1 MRLAGIILALAMVL
15 PCARALA
22 LDPSRTID
30 QLGHTRWTLADGAP
44 TNIDTLAQTPD
55 GYLWIGARRGLYRFD
70 GVTFEHITPYQGP
83 YVRSEEVSALRVA
96 KNGDLWVGHYWGGVS
111 VFRNGRL
118 WDANPTPATPAK
130 GAVVQI
136 VQTRD
141 EAIWVG
147 SYGLQPVVL
156 KRYLNGRWVIIEG
169 GELGLPREQ
178 LEDVLAAP
186 DGSLWVALA
195 DVLVRLPPG
204 GRTFERLADPIRGS
218 AVLALAPDGRVWV
231 ADSLGIRPLSGR
243 IVAGPSAAAGREG
256 QSHSPALIVDRQGGV
271 WRTEGIDENARG
283 GLVRIRDPQA
293 PAENLHGRTAQ
304 AGRETFSQADG
315 LSSNYETS
323 LLEDR
328 EGDIWV
334 GGVAGLDRFRT
345 VDVVA
350 VQRFPST
357 VGVGDTP
364 SILQG
369 DAAGDVYGLWTRSLH
384 QLTYDRGVT
393 TVSGAAGTPKAMCA
407 ARRGGV
413 WVLSD
418 RGGSLVE
425 HGRVAQVVPAPIQ
438 DPSAYLTAC
447 AEDGVGRLWLGVTGY
462 GLYVR
467 QDGAWRRFDISP
479 KLKAVPP
486 YDMGLDPQGRLL
498 LYIGS
503 RSLYRVDGD
512 QAQMIWDRSQ
522 ISIHFINVFFTS
534 GRRVLMGGEGG
545 LAVYD
550 GKTFKVLTSARFP
563 FLSFVAGIAQTPEGD
578 TWILA
583 GPHVL
588 RLSARDLDRALDDP
602 RATLTPRLF
611 DIEDGLPGDSNSG
624 RTNYAAMS
632 RDGRIWV
639 LASGGPAWI
648 DPHHLYANRVPP
660 PVLIRSISADGR
672 VYPAADKLRLPTDVS
687 SLQIDYTATSL
698 MAPERVRFRYRL
710 TGVDRTW
717 VDAGGRRQAFYSK
730 LPPGHYRFQV
740 IASNNDGVWNTTGAT
755 VSFRVPPTFVESI
768 WFKLLI
774 GLAAA
779 ALLALAYRTRMNQL
793 ASRLKLRHEERTAE
807 RERIA
812 RELHDTLLQSVQ
824 GLIFRFQSVASQI
837 PREHPTRN
845 LMEDA
850 LDRADA
856 VLAEGRDRVV
866 RLRRAATGRSLP
878 QVLEVAA
885 ARILAG
891 SGVAFQLTVE
901 GEPRALTS
909 LVGEEVVRIAEEFL
923 SNTVQHAGARRV
935 EIALRYS
942 RKGLAAQLSDDG
954 RGIDPEVLER
964 GGREGHFGL
973 VGMRERARKI
983 GAALTLSSRPGAGVE
998 LVLTVPASVAFA
1010 RGQRLA
1016 SQPDGPI
1023 LAKVGD

>member
-1 MRLAGIILALAMVL
+1 MRLAGVILALAMVFPSL
-15 PCARALA
+15 RALA

-44 TNIDTLAQTPD
+44 TNIDALAQTPN

-70 GVTFEHITPYQGP
+70 GVTFEHIAPYQGP
-83 YVRSEEVSALRVA
+83 HARSEEVSALRVA

-118 WDANPTPATPAK
+118 WDANPVPAR

-147 SYGLQPVVL
+147 SYGVHPVEL
-156 KRYLNGRWVIIEG
+156 KRYLNGRWEFIEG
-169 GELGLPREQ
+169 GERGLPKEQ
-178 LEDVLAAP
+178 LEDMLAAP

-204 GRTFERLADPIRGS
+204 GGTFERLTDRIGGN
-218 AVLALAPDGRVWV
+218 AVLALAPDRRVWV

-243 IVAGPSAAAGREG
+243 IGGGPSTAAGREG
-256 QSHSPALIVDRQGGV
+256 QLHSPALIIDRQGGV
-271 WRTEGIDENARG
+271 WRTEGVVENAQG

-293 PAENLHGRTAQ
+293 LAGNLHARTAQ
-304 AGRETFSQADG
+304 AGRETFSQTDG
-315 LSSNYETS
+315 LSSNYGNS

-334 GGVAGLDRFRT
+334 GGVGGLDRFRT
-345 VDVVA
+345 VDIVA
-350 VQRFPST
+350 AQRFPST

-369 DAAGDVYGLWTRSLH
+369 DADGDVYGLWARSLH
-384 QLTYDRGVT
+384 QLSYDRGVT
-393 TVSGAAGTPKAMCA
+393 TVSGAAGTPTALCA

-413 WVLSD
+413 WVFSD
-418 RGGSLVE
+418 RGASLVE
-425 HGRVAQVVPAPIQ
+425 HGRVTRAIPAPVQ
-438 DPSAYLTAC
+438 DRNAYLGAC

-479 KLKAVPP
+479 ERKAVPP
-486 YDMGLDPQGRLL
+486 FDMGLDPQGRLL
-498 LYIGS
+498 MYS
-503 RSLYRVDGD
+503 ARSLYRVDGD
-512 QAQMIWDRSQ
+512 KAKKIWDQNQ
-522 ISIHFINVFFTS
+522 ISIHYINVFFTS
-534 GRRVLMGGEGG
+534 GNRVLIGGEGG
-545 LAVYD
+545 LAAYD

-563 FLSFVAGIAQTPEGD
+563 FLAFVAGIAQTPEGD

-588 RLSARDLDRALDDP
+588 RLSARDLNRALDNP
-602 RATLTPRLF
+602 QATLAPRLF
-611 DIEDGLPGDSNSG
+611 DIEDGLPGDSNSD

-632 RDGRIWV
+632 RDGRIWL

-648 DPHHLYANRVPP
+648 DPHHLYANRIPP

-672 VYPAADKLRLPTDVS
+672 VYPAADRLRLPTDVS

-710 TGVDRTW
+710 GGFDKTW

-740 IASNNDGVWNTTGAT
+740 IASNNDGVWNTSGAT
-755 VSFRVPPTFVESI
+755 VRVDVPPTFVQSI
-768 WFKLLI
+768 WFKVLI

-779 ALLALAYRTRMNQL
+779 VLLGIAYRMRTNQL
-793 ASRLKLRHEERTAE
+793 ASRLKLRLEERIAE

-850 LDRADA
+850 LDRADE

-866 RLRRAATGRSLP
+866 RLRRAATDRTLP
-878 QVLEVAA
+878 QVLETAA
-885 ARILAG
+885 AQILAG

-901 GEPRALTS
+901 GHPRALTF

-935 EIALRYS
+935 EVALRYG

-954 RGIDPEVLER
+954 RGIDPDVLQR

-973 VGMRERARKI
+973 LGMRERARKI

-998 LVLTVPASVAFA
+998 LVLNVPASVAFA
-1010 RGQRLA
+1010 RGQRLDP
-1016 SQPDGPI
+1016 QPESPI
-1023 LAKVGD
+1023 LAKVGG

>member
-1 MRLAGIILALAMVL
+1 MRLAGIILALAVAL
-15 PCARALA
+15 SSAPALA
-22 LDPSRTID
+22 LDPARTID

-70 GVTFEHITPYQGP
+70 GVTFEHIAPYQGP
-83 YVRSEEVSALRVA
+83 HPRSEDVSALRVA

-118 WDANPTPATPAK
+118 WDANPVPAK

-147 SYGLQPVVL
+147 SYGVQPVVL
-156 KRYLNGRWVIIEG
+156 KRYLNGRWEIIEG
-169 GELGLPREQ
+169 GERGLPKE
-178 LEDVLAAP
+178 LFEDMLATR
-186 DGSLWVALA
+186 DGSLWAALA
-195 DVLVRLPPG
+195 DVVVRLQPG
-204 GRTFERLADPIRGS
+204 GRTFERLADRVGGDS
-218 AVLALAPDGRVWV
+218 VLALAPDGRVWI

-243 IVAGPSAAAGREG
+243 IGGGASAPAGREG
-256 QSHSPALIVDRQGGV
+256 QLHAPALIVDRQGGV
-271 WRTEGIDENARG
+271 WRTEGVVENAQG
-283 GLVRIRDPQA
+283 GVIRIRDPQA
-293 PAENLHGRTAQ
+293 PANLHARAAQ
-304 AGRETFSQADG
+304 AERETFSQADG
-315 LSSNYETS
+315 LSSNYGNA

-334 GGVAGLDRFRT
+334 GGVGGLDRFRPA
-345 VDVVA
+345 DIVA
-350 VQRFPST
+350 AQRFPST
-357 VGVGDTP
+357 VGVGDAP

-369 DAAGDVYGLWTRSLH
+369 DADGDVYGLWARSLH
-384 QLTYDRGVT
+384 QLTYDRGVI
-393 TVSGAAGTPKAMCA
+393 TVSGAAGTPKALCA
-407 ARRGGV
+407 AQRGGV
-413 WVLSD
+413 WVFSD
-418 RGGSLVE
+418 RGASLVE
-425 HGRVAQVVPAPIQ
+425 HGRVTRVIPLPVQ
-438 DPSAYLTAC
+438 DRSAILNAC
-447 AEDGVGRLWLGVTGY
+447 AEDGAGRLWIGVTGY

-479 KLKAVPP
+479 ERKGVPP
-486 YDMGLDPQGRLL
+486 FDMGLDSQGRLL
-498 LYIGS
+498 MYS
-503 RSLYRVDGD
+503 NRSLYRVDGD
-512 QAQMIWDRSQ
+512 KARKIWDEKQ
-522 ISIHFINVFFTS
+522 ISIHYINVFFTS
-534 GRRVLMGGEGG
+534 RDRVLIGGEGG
-545 LAVYD
+545 LAAYD
-550 GKTFKVLTSARFP
+550 GRTFKVLTSARFP
-563 FLSFVAGIAQTPEGD
+563 FLAFVAGIAQTPEGD

-588 RLSARDLDRALDDP
+588 RLSARDLNRALDDP
-602 RATLTPRLF
+602 QATLAPRLF
-611 DIEDGLPGDSNSG
+611 DIEDGLPGDSNSD

-632 RDGRIWV
+632 KDGRIWF

-672 VYPAADKLRLPTDVS
+672 IYPAADKLRLPTDVS

-710 TGVDRTW
+710 SGVDKTW

-740 IASNNDGVWNTTGAT
+740 IASNNDGVWNTTGAAIRF
-755 VSFRVPPTFVESI
+755 VIPPTFLESI
-768 WFKLLI
+768 WFKLLC

-779 ALLALAYRTRMNQL
+779 ALLGLAYRMRINQL
-793 ASRLKLRHEERTAE
+793 ASRLRLRHEERIAE

-824 GLIFRFQSVASQI
+824 GLIFRIQAVASQI
-837 PREHPTRN
+837 PREHPTRDQ
-845 LMEDA
+845 MEDA
-850 LDRADA
+850 LNRADEI
-856 VLAEGRDRVV
+856 LAEGRDRVV
-866 RLRRAATGRSLP
+866 RLRHAAVDRSLP
-878 QVLEVAA
+878 QILEATA
-885 ARILAG
+885 TRILAG
-891 SGVAFQLTVE
+891 SELNFQLTVE
-901 GEPRALTS
+901 GEPRAVTD

-923 SNTVQHAGARRV
+923 SNTLQHANARRV

-954 RGIDPEVLER
+954 RGIDPDILER

-973 VGMRERARKI
+973 TGMRERAAKI

-998 LVLTVPASVAFA
+998 LVLNIPASAAFA
-1010 RGQRLA
+1010 RGKRFDA
-1016 SQPDGPI
+1016 QPEAPV
-1023 LAKVGD
+1023 LAKVGG